1 MDIFVTMLPLVA
13 LMVVAGAEATDKSR
27 TRPGDARL
35 FDMVNI
41 AHVRGWRISASAIIL
56 LAKSRAF
63 FHNGQFPSGI

>member
-1 MDIFVTMLPLVA
+1 MDFFVTMLPLDA
-13 LMVVAGAEATDKSR
+13 LVVVAGAEATVKNR

-41 AHVRGWRISASAIIL
+41 AHVQGWRNSASAIIL

-63 FHNGQFPSGI
+63 FHNGQFPFGF